1 MKKHIVRLSDEERQF
16 LLDVVRKGK
25 VAAYKRMH
33 AQVFLKADI
42 SKDGPGWTDEQIVE
56 AFGINVRTVERLRE
70 RLCRL
75 GFENCLS
82 RAKGKARRRRLDGV
96 QEAQLVTLVCS
107 SPPEGSVRWT
117 LRMLA
122 DRMVELNFIDSVS
135 YETVRQVLKK
145 TKLSPGRKKSGASL
159 P

>member
-1 MKKHIVRLSDEERQF
+1 MKKYIVRLSVEERQH
-16 LLDVVRKGK
+16 LIDLVRKGK
-25 VAAYKRMH
+25 VAAYKRRG
-33 AQVFLKADI
+33 AQILLKADI
-42 SKDGPGWTDEQIVE
+42 GKEGPGWKDEQIVE
-56 AFGINVRTVERLRE
+56 TLGVSVRTVERVRE

-75 GFENCLS
+75 GFEKCLL
-82 RAKGKARRRRLDGV
+82 RVRGKARRRRLDGA
-96 QEAQLVTLVCS
+96 QEAQLITLVCS
-107 SPPEGSVRWT
+107 SPPEGSARWT

-122 DRMVELNFIDSVS
+122 DKMVELEYIDNVS

>member
-1 MKKHIVRLSDEERQF
+1 MKKHIVRLSVEERQN
-16 LLDVVRKGK
+16 LIDLVRKGK
-25 VAAYKRMH
+25 VAAYKRRG
-33 AQVFLKADI
+33 AQILLKADI
-42 SKDGPGWTDEQIVE
+42 GKGGPGWTDEHIVE
-56 AFGINVRTVERLRE
+56 TLGVCVRTVERLRE

-75 GFENCLS
+75 GFEKCLL
-82 RAKGKARRRRLDGV
+82 RAKGKARKRKLDGV

-107 SPPEGSVRWT
+107 SPPEGSARWT

-122 DRMVELNFIDSVS
+122 DKMVELDYVDELS

-145 TKLSPGRKKSGASL
+145 TKLSPSRKKSGASL

>member
-1 MKKHIVRLSDEERQF
+1 MKKHIVRLSDEERQY

-25 VAAYKRMH
+25 VAAYKRRS
-33 AQVFLKADI
+33 AQILLKADVG
-42 SKDGPGWTDEQIVE
+42 KDGPGWTDKQIVE
-56 AFGINVRTVERLRE
+56 AFGVDVRTVERLRE

-75 GFENCLS
+75 GFENCLL
-82 RAKGKARRRRLDGV
+82 RAKGKARKRRLDGV

-107 SPPEGSVRWT
+107 NPPEGSARWT

-122 DRMVELNFIDSVS
+122 DKMVELDFIDSVS

-145 TKLSPGRKKSGASL
+145 TKLSPGKKKSGASL

>member
-1 MKKHIVRLSDEERQF
+1 MKKHIVRLSNEERQC
-16 LLDVVRKGK
+16 LLDVVRTGK
-25 VAAYKRMH
+25 VAAYKRRG
-33 AQVFLKADI
+33 AQILLKADI
-42 SKDGPGWTDEQIVE
+42 GKDGPGWTDKQIVE

-75 GFENCLS
+75 GFEKCLL
-82 RAKGKARRRRLDGV
+82 RAKGSGRKRKLDGV
-96 QEAQLVTLVCS
+96 QEAQLITLACS
-107 SPPEGSVRWT
+107 DSPEGFACWT

-122 DRMVELNFIDSVS
+122 DKMVELDYVDELS

-145 TKLSPGRKKSGASL
+145 TKLNPGRKKSGASL

>member
-1 MKKHIVRLSDEERQF
+1 MKKHIVRLSDEERQY
-16 LLDVVRKGK
+16 LLDVVRTGK

-42 SKDGPGWTDEQIVE
+42 SKDGPGWTDEQIAE
-56 AFGINVRTVERLRE
+56 AFGINVRTAERLRK
-70 RLCRL
+70 RLCTL
-75 GFENCLS
+75 GFEKCLL
-82 RAKGKARRRRLDGV
+82 RAKGKARKRKLDGV

-107 SPPEGSVRWT
+107 SPPEGSARWT

-122 DRMVELNFIDSVS
+122 DKMVELDYVDELS

-145 TKLSPGRKKSGASL
+145 TKLNPGRKKSGASL